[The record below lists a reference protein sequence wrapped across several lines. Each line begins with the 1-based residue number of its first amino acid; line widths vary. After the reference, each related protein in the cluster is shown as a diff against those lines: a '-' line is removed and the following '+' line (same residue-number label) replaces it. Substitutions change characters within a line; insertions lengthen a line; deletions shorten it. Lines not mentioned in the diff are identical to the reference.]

1 MSAES
6 IRTLYVFGASGHGKV
21 VAEAARRGGRF
32 QVRGFLDDD
41 EALVGREWD
50 GVPVVGGR
58 DRLASLQAGAEIALG
73 VGDNR
78 ARSGVAWAVLAQGR
92 HLATVIHPTAVV
104 ASGAWIG
111 PGSYL
116 GPNSVVHSDAT
127 VGRGCVVNSGAVV
140 EHDCRLDDF
149 VHLSP
154 RSALGGAVRIGE
166 GVHVGLGAVVLPG
179 LNVGAWTILGAGA
192 VLLRSLPAGVVAV
205 GVPARCLP
213 PRRFLASAEAP

>member
-1 MSAES
+1 MSMEPG
-6 IRTLYVFGASGHGKV
+6 RNLYVFGASGHGKV
-21 VAEAARRGGRF
+21 VAEAARRSGMFR
-32 QVRGFLDDD
+32 VRGFLDDD
-41 EALVGREWD
+41 PRLWDREWD

-58 DRLASLQAGAEIALG
+58 DRLALLPPGAEIALG

-78 ARSGVAWAVLAQGR
+78 ARAGVALTAVAKGR
-92 HLATVIHPTAVV
+92 LLATIVHPTAVV

-116 GPNSVVHSDAT
+116 GPLSVVHSDAI
-127 VGRGCVVNSGAVV
+127 VGRGCVVNSAAVV
-140 EHDCRLDDF
+140 EHDCRLEDF

-154 RSALGGAVRIGE
+154 RAALGGAVHIGE
-166 GVHVGLGAVVLPG
+166 GVHVGLGAVILPG
-179 LNVGAWTILGAGA
+179 QSIGAWSVLGAGA

-213 PRRFLASAEAP
+213 RPAILASTRNS

>member
-1 MSAES
+1 MSAEHTRS
-6 IRTLYVFGASGHGKV
+6 LYVFGASGHGKV
-21 VAEAARRGGRF
+21 VAEAARRSGRF

-41 EALVGREWD
+41 SRLWGGEWD

-58 DRLASLQAGAEIALG
+58 DQLAGLPPGAEIALG

-78 ARSGVAWAVLAQGR
+78 ARSGIALVVVSRGST
-92 HLATVIHPTAVV
+92 LATIVHPSAVI
-104 ASGAWIG
+104 ASGAWIAPGAYVG
-111 PGSYL
+111 PLSL
-116 GPNSVVHSDAT
+116 VHSDAT
-127 VGRGCVVNSGAVV
+127 IGRGCVVNSGAVV

-154 RSALGGAVRIGE
+154 RAALGGAVRIGE

-179 LNVGAWTILGAGA
+179 LSIGAWAILGAGA
-192 VLLRSLPAGVVAV
+192 VLLRSLPAGEVAV

-213 PRRFLASAEAP
+213 RRPALALGAS